1 MSSSS
6 PAIDRRPAPTVAI
19 VGNDVVLAA
28 SPATP
33 VQLAHAC
40 LRRGFSVAV
49 PATWGDELVAAET
62 VRQLRSRDRGPAVMC
77 VCPYVRSRL
86 LGPGPDLA
94 PFLVSLVSPPV
105 ATARYLRALYGDHG
119 VHITY
124 IGGCPSGEDATID
137 ERLTP
142 DDFLA
147 DLAERGIALGEMPLV
162 FDSIVPPDRRRWC
175 SLPGGVPS
183 AEGLWSETDARTLVE
198 IDRDDASTELVQ
210 HIIAREHVLLDL
222 APGFGCACSGAVGS
236 VAARSARLAVT
247 ALEPPRALG
256 PIIDPSM
263 VVPLDAPVGIPALGA
278 ERTPLAL
285 PVEVAPVMDP
295 TLEIALDAILGGDP
309 ADFVDD
315 AALQS
320 DEATVVTIDEPFVIG
335 PVAEEPVV
343 VETVVA
349 EAEAALIE
357 QIDREHEV
365 HSRPSPTTGPVA
377 TEVEPA
383 AAVVAAMDVA
393 DRRPEPPN
401 GRPAADAQLPVN
413 ADATA
418 RTDSSVR
425 RRTPSGAHARYSSAT
440 IPKST
445 GADGRPLP
453 RAYVAK
459 RRTPPAGAIVIP
471 AISLPA
477 TPEPPADMIAEPTPD
492 ARPSDA
498 PAVGETTPQASA
510 PPGDPEGTAAVIA
523 QPAAAA
529 PPISRENT
537 DTPPAT
543 AVMAPATPTAAIRPT
558 LEPTAPTD
566 ADARVGSVAA
576 PPANQ
581 GALVFLLVTALVAL
595 AAFVLFSLRR

>member
-1 MSSSS
+1 MPSSS
-6 PAIDRRPAPTVAI
+6 PAGDRRPAPTVAI

-62 VRQLRSRDRGPAVMC
+62 VRQLRSRDHGPAVMC

-94 PFLVSLVSPPV
+94 PFLVSLVPPPV

-124 IGGCPSGEDATID
+124 IGGCPSGDDATID

-147 DLAERGIALGEMPLV
+147 DLAERGIALSEQPLV

-210 HIIAREHVLLDL
+210 HIITREHVLLDL
-222 APGFGCACSGAVGS
+222 APSLGCACSGAVGS
-236 VAARSARLAVT
+236 VPARSARLAVA

-263 VVPLDAPVGIPALGA
+263 VVALDVPVGPPALGLGP
-278 ERTPLAL
+278 TPAL
-285 PVEVAPVMDP
+285 PPVEVEPIMDP
-295 TLEIALDAILGGDP
+295 ALESVLDAILGGDP
-309 ADFVDD
+309 ADSTDD
-315 AALQS
+315 AVLQS
-320 DEATVVTIDEPFVIG
+320 DEATVVTIDEPFVLEA
-335 PVAEEPVV
+335 VAEEPLV
-343 VETVVA
+343 VESVVA

-357 QIDREHEV
+357 QIDREHEA
-365 HSRPSPTTGPVA
+365 HSHPAPPTEPVA
-377 TEVEPA
+377 RQ
-383 AAVVAAMDVA
+383 VVAPVA
-393 DRRPEPPN
+393 VLETTDILPETPN
-401 GRPAADAQLPVN
+401 GRPVADAELPVS
-413 ADATA
+413 AHAAPDAE
-418 RTDSSVR
+418 SSVR
-425 RRTPSGAHARYSSAT
+425 RRTPAGVHQRYSSAT
-440 IPKST
+440 IPKAT

-459 RRTPPAGAIVIP
+459 RRTPPAGAMVIP
-471 AISLPA
+471 AISLA
-477 TPEPPADMIAEPTPD
+477 AAPEPPEEVLPDPTSD
-492 ARPSDA
+492 ARLSDA
-498 PAVGETTPQASA
+498 PTAEATAPET
-510 PPGDPEGTAAVIA
+510 PGPSGTAGGSPADIAEAPVAV
-523 QPAAAA
+523 QPAARDSAE
-529 PPISRENT
+529 S
-537 DTPPAT
+537 TP
-543 AVMAPATPTAAIRPT
+543 TPTAAH
-558 LEPTAPTD
+558 
-566 ADARVGSVAA
+566 ARAGSMAA

>member
-1 MSSSS
+1 
-6 PAIDRRPAPTVAI
+6 VAI

-49 PATWGDELVAAET
+49 PASWGDELVAAET

-94 PFLVSLVSPPV
+94 PFLVSLVPPPV

-142 DDFLA
+142 DRFLA

-210 HIIAREHVLLDL
+210 HIITREHVLLDL

-236 VAARSARLAVT
+236 VAARNARLAVT

-263 VVPLDAPVGIPALGA
+263 VVPVDFPVGTSALGA
-278 ERTPLAL
+278 ERTPAAP
-285 PVEVAPVMDP
+285 PVEVAPVADP
-295 TLEIALDAILGGDP
+295 ALEIALDAILGGDP

-315 AALQS
+315 PVLQS
-320 DEATVVTIDEPFVIG
+320 DEATVMTIDEPFVLEA
-335 PVAEEPVV
+335 VAEEPVV

-357 QIDREHEV
+357 QIDGEHDARS
-365 HSRPSPTTGPVA
+365 HPSPTTEPVPGN
-377 TEVEPA
+377 VDPPA
-383 AAVVAAMDVA
+383 ATVAVMNVSGSRAKA
-393 DRRPEPPN
+393 PN
-401 GRPAADAQLPVN
+401 GRPAGDAQSAVN
-413 ADATA
+413 ADAA
-418 RTDSSVR
+418 ADAESSVR

-459 RRTPPAGAIVIP
+459 RRTPPAGAIAIP
-471 AISLPA
+471 AISLPT
-477 TPEPPADMIAEPTPD
+477 TPEPPVDVIAEPTPD

-498 PAVGETTPQASA
+498 APGNVTAPGAAGHPEEAV
-510 PPGDPEGTAAVIA
+510 DTAAVIA
-523 QPAAAA
+523 QPAAAVQ
-529 PPISRENT
+529 PVPRDNPGTSPT
-537 DTPPAT
+537 TAT
-543 AVMAPATPTAAIRPT
+543 AVIAPPAPSVAAVRPT
-558 LEPTAPTD
+558 LEPPTPTEP
-566 ADARVGSVAA
+566 DARVGSVAA